1 MKKSKKSVVGHV
13 VVWMLLNG
21 VKGKINR
28 DLNVNTVRFFSLG
41 MIQIKDWKTVLF
53 GSKNGF

>member
-1 MKKSKKSVVGHV
+1 MEKSKKSFVGHV

-28 DLNVNTVRFFSLG
+28 DLNVKTVIFSSLEI
-41 MIQIKDWKTVLF
+41 IQIKTQHFTSYW
-53 GSKNGF
+53 